1 MKENQ
6 NISKFLLDVKKTI
19 SEIGQVVQNLVI
31 VLVFLWFLISIIIY
45 CKHYVFGI
53 EDFPDFSME
62 DLLTLGFHVGV
73 WFMFLIF
80 IPLGCYLFAVMYS
93 KFTKQDGDKTTDN
106 KTSKCKYL
114 AMIKS
119 NITIVFNSTPYIVTL
134 ILAIMYILLSAYLAY
149 ESKDKQMWYALLLC
163 LAYSVLFIFF
173 HRGWMSIFITI
184 LIIISY
190 FVFTY
195 INIMG
200 RAGIGNYYANI
211 IVETTSFDRVYLNQK
226 GIKVQDVN
234 ICKQDEKDKKIQ
246 EEKQSIAGNNS
257 KENIVKKGKDVYY
270 VDKNI
275 IRFNNIKVLSSI
287 GKKTFLE
294 CKVNDEAIKL
304 NFDSS
309 KVKFINKRN
318 IPMDK

>member
-1 MKENQ
+1 MKENRDSSNFLSNAQ
-6 NISKFLLDVKKTI
+6 KAISM
-19 SEIGQVVQNLVI
+19 IGQVVQNLVI
-31 VLVFLWFLISIIIY
+31 VLVFLWFISSVILY

-62 DLLTLGFHVGV
+62 ELLALGFHVGA
-73 WFMFLIF
+73 WLILLLF
-80 IPLGCYLFAVMYS
+80 IPLGCYLFAVIYS
-93 KFTKQDGDKTTDN
+93 KFTKQDSDN
-106 KTSKCKYL
+106 ITNKQSSKCKYW

-119 NITIVFNSTPYIVTL
+119 NFIIVFNSIPYIAAL
-134 ILAIMYILLSAYLAY
+134 ITAIMCILLSAYLAY
-149 ESKDKQMWYALLLC
+149 EFKDKQVCYTLIFC
-163 LAYSVLFIFF
+163 LVYSVLFIFVR
-173 HRGWMSIFITI
+173 RGALYIIIAS

-190 FVFTY
+190 FIFTY

-226 GIKVQDVN
+226 GIKVQDIN

-246 EEKQSIAGNNS
+246 EEKQPISENTS
-257 KENIVKKGKDVYY
+257 KENTTKEIKDVYC

-275 IRFNNIKVLSSI
+275 IRFDNAKVLSSI

-294 CKVNDEAIKL
+294 YKVNDKAIKL

-309 KVKFINKRN
+309 KVRFIKKQNTPIEN
-318 IPMDK
+318 